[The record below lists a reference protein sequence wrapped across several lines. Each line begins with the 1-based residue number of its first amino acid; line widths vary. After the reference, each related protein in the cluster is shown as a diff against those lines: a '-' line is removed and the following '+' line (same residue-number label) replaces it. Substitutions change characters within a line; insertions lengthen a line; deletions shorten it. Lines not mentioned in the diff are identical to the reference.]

1 MAGIESGFCSPT
13 LVVKVITH
21 MQTDKSIQHFLMR
34 GGLLLLILLWAG
46 SLLAQANAVNSAG
59 PSSIAV
65 WLDVDGAIGPATHDY
80 IKRGLAKAVE
90 QRAQIAIIKIN
101 TPGGLDV
108 SMREIIQEIIASPIP
123 VVGFVAPGGARAASA
138 GTYILYASHIAAM
151 APATNLG
158 AATPVKIGGFPEFP
172 ESPGTKPE
180 NEQTQQPR
188 TQDAMTKKIVNDA
201 VAYIRG
207 LAQMRGR
214 NADWAELAVREGVS
228 LTASEALNE
237 KVIDLIADDL
247 NELLTKIDGR
257 IVNVSGQ
264 DVKLATQG
272 LVLAHIEQDWRTRLL
287 AVITDPNIAYILML
301 IGIYGLI
308 LEFAN
313 PGTIIA
319 GVIGA
324 ISLLLALFAFQVL
337 PVNFAG
343 MALIFLGIVFM
354 LAEALVPSFGALGI
368 GGIVAFV
375 IGSIM
380 LIDTE
385 IPGYGISIPI
395 IATFTLL
402 SAGFF
407 IFVLG
412 MVLKARRRPVVTG
425 GEELMH
431 STGEVMEGFEHEG
444 WIRVHG
450 ETWRARTATPLLPKQ
465 KVKVK
470 AIHGL
475 LLEVEPCQLDH
486 TKES

>member
-1 MAGIESGFCSPT
+1 MRRFIRNVPAWYG
-13 LVVKVITH
+13 L
-21 MQTDKSIQHFLMR
+21 FLA
-34 GGLLLLILLWAG
+34 ILLWSG
-46 SLLAQANAVNSAG
+46 SLSGQADSVAEGVTQKV
-59 PSSIAV
+59 AV

-80 IKRGLAKAVE
+80 VQRGLAKAAARQARVV
-90 QRAQIAIIKIN
+90 IIRIN

-158 AATPVKIGGFPEFP
+158 AATPVKIGGLPQWPEAP
-172 ESPGTKPE
+172 DDKSKDG
-180 NEQTQQPR
+180 QTRQPDM
-188 TQDAMTKKIVNDA
+188 QDAMTKKIVNDA

-214 NADWAELAVREGVS
+214 NADWAERAVREGVS
-228 LTASEALNE
+228 LTASEALDE
-237 KVIDLIADDL
+237 KVIDLVAADL
-247 NELLTKIDGR
+247 NDLLTKIDGR
-257 IVNVSGQ
+257 VVNMSGQ
-264 DVKLATQG
+264 EVTLSTRDLT
-272 LVLAHIEQDWRTRLL
+272 LEHIEQDWRTRLL

-308 LEFAN
+308 LEFTN

-337 PVNFAG
+337 PVNYAG
-343 MALIFLGIVFM
+343 LALVLLGIAFM
-354 LAEALVPSFGALGI
+354 LAEALMPSFGALGI

-385 IPGYGISIPI
+385 IPGYGISIPL
-395 IATFTLL
+395 IATFTVM
-402 SAGFF
+402 SAGFC
-407 IFVLG
+407 IVVLG
-412 MVLKARRRPVVTG
+412 MVLRSRKRPVVTG
-425 GEELMH
+425 SEELVR
-431 STGEVMEGFEHEG
+431 STGEAIEGFDQEG
-444 WIRVHG
+444 WVRVRG
-450 ETWRARTATPLLPKQ
+450 ERWRARTRVPLVPGQ
-465 KVKVK
+465 RIRVT
-470 AIHGL
+470 AMHGL
-475 LLEVEPCQLDH
+475 LLEVEPCQSDN
-486 TKES
+486 TMEN

>member
-1 MAGIESGFCSPT
+1 MHTYRSSQYF
-13 LVVKVITH
+13 
-21 MQTDKSIQHFLMR
+21 MMR
-34 GGLLLLILLWAG
+34 CVGLLGLLLWAG
-46 SLLAQANAVNSAG
+46 ILFGQVNAEDNSRANG
-59 PSSIAV
+59 LAV
-65 WLDVDGAIGPATHDY
+65 WLDVEGAIGPATHDY
-80 IKRGLAKAVE
+80 VKRGLAKAVE
-90 QRAQIAIIKIN
+90 RRARVAIIRIN

-123 VVGFVAPGGARAASA
+123 VIGYVAPGGARAASA

-158 AATPVKIGGFPEFP
+158 AATPVKIGGFPQLP
-172 ESPGTKPE
+172 DAPDGKPGD
-180 NEQTQQPR
+180 EQTRQPR
-188 TQDAMTKKIVNDA
+188 PQDAMTNKIINDA

-207 LAQMRGR
+207 LAEMRGR

-228 LTASEALNE
+228 LTASEALKE
-237 KVIDLIADDL
+237 KVIDLVAEDMDDL
-247 NELLTKIDGR
+247 LARIDGR
-257 IVNVSGQ
+257 PVNVLGQ
-264 DVKLATQG
+264 EMSLSTQS
-272 LVLAHIEQDWRTRLL
+272 LTLAHIEQDWRTRLL
-287 AVITDPNIAYILML
+287 AIITDPNIAYILML

-337 PVNFAG
+337 PVNYAG
-343 MALIFLGIVFM
+343 VALIFLGIVFM
-354 LAEALVPSFGALGI
+354 LAEALIPSFGALGI
-368 GGIVAFV
+368 GGVVAFV

-385 IPGYGISIPI
+385 IPGYGISIPLI
-395 IATFTLL
+395 VTFTLL

-412 MVLKARRRPVVTG
+412 MVLRARKRPVVSG
-425 GEELMH
+425 SEELLH
-431 STGEVMEGFEHEG
+431 SMGEVVEDFEHEG

-450 ETWRARTATPLLPKQ
+450 ELWRARAHTPLSSKQ
-465 KVKVK
+465 KVKVT
-470 AIHGL
+470 AVDGL
-475 LLEVEPCQLDH
+475 MLEVKPCLTDH
-486 TKES
+486 TKER